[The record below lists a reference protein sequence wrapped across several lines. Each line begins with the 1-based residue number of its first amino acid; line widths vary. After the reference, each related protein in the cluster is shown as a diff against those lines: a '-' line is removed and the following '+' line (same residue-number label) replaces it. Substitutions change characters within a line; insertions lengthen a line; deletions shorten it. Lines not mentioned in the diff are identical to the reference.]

1 MERIRERTYEFGVR
15 EREGLDRRER
25 DELERRELGFEV
37 VGFPDASVCGRAEGR
52 AERRLD
58 AGAFASNGNG
68 DCSGG
73 FVGEID
79 VNAF

>member
-1 MERIRERTYEFGVR
+1 VKRVRKQTYEFGVR
-15 EREGLDRRER
+15 ERERLDRRER

-37 VGFPDASVCGRAEGR
+37 VGFPDTSVCGRAEGR
-52 AERRLD
+52 AEGRLD
-58 AGAFASNGNG
+58 AGAFASNGDG